1 MTVLA
6 PGAVLVSTQ
15 DLAGF
20 RSKWPCSGIPDD
32 VCVSFSFGPNWD
44 LVDVNWYSDEGV
56 DIPRPEDLNG
66 TAELALA
73 DDAQTFLIAQTE
85 TV

>member
-1 MTVLA
+1 MTILA
-6 PGAVLVSTQ
+6 PRTVLVSTQ
-15 DLAGF
+15 DLAGLK
-20 RSKWPCSGIPDD
+20 SKWPCSGIPDD
-32 VCVSFSFGPNWD
+32 VCVSFEFGSNGD

-56 DIPRPEDLNG
+56 DVPRPEHLNG

-73 DDAQTFLIAQTE
+73 DDAQAFLIAQTD